1 MRRALALLSL
11 VGLLAGAGVTASGAD
26 FTHSSSSPGNSFVAS
41 TNFNTVAVT
50 VTDPGAALHGTV
62 TLQSTATS
70 ERGIASVRYQSSP
83 AGAGTWTD
91 ACLATTAPFSC
102 DWNSAGVADGM
113 RDLRAIAVDQAGYQ
127 QTSAT
132 VGSRRVD
139 NTLPAVSLA
148 DPGTYLTGTENLT
161 ATGSDGNG
169 LASLAIQY
177 RPAGGSWTTLCTGA
191 TSPRSCSLNTATLAD
206 GSYELRARATDNA
219 GNINDSALTRV
230 VDNTAPTGS
239 IPPPGVLA
247 GTSATVAITAA
258 DGTGSGVASVTGQF
272 RASGTTT
279 WMQGCVDT
287 AAPYECTGMDTTSYP
302 DGLYEARAIIADN
315 AGFSTTTA
323 TITVRIDNTAP
334 SSATL
339 TNPGTVIKGAV
350 TLNGTAA
357 DAGSGVASWTAQYRT
372 SPSGTWTDVC
382 ADTTSSYS
390 CSWATTGVTD
400 GTYDLR
406 AVARDQAGN
415 TTTSTVVTPV
425 RVDNTAP
432 TGTDVQTT
440 NASGGTAGR
449 MDAND
454 TIRLTYSEAI
464 APGSILSGW
473 TGSSQ
478 SIRVTVADSGSADKL
493 DFFNSTGGTRL
504 NLVNGT
510 TDLNLAGDYVGSAT
524 LWTANMAMSG
534 NTIIVTLVSR
544 SNGTLKTVTGN
555 TTMTWR
561 PNAAALDLA
570 GLATSTT
577 LVTESG
583 TADRDF

>member
-1 MRRALALLSL
+1 MRRALVLVAV

-26 FTHSSSSPGNSFVAS
+26 FTRASASPGNTFASS

-50 VTDPGAALHGTV
+50 LTDPGAALHGNV

-132 VGSRRVD
+132 VASRRVD
-139 NTLPAVSLA
+139 NTAPTVTLN
-148 DPGTYLTGTENLT
+148 DPGAYLTGSKTLT
-161 ATGSDGNG
+161 ASGADGNG
-169 LASLAIQY
+169 LASLAIEY
-177 RPAGGSWTTLCTGA
+177 RPAGGSWTTLCSGA
-191 TSPRSCSLNTATLAD
+191 TSPRSCSLNTASLAD
-206 GSYELRARATDNA
+206 GSYELRARATDAA
-219 GNINDSALTRV
+219 GNISDAVLTRV
-230 VDNTAPTGS
+230 VDNTAPSGS
-239 IPPPGVLA
+239 IPVPAPLA

-258 DGTGSGVASVTGQF
+258 DGAGSGVASVTGQF
-272 RASGTTT
+272 RPQGTTT
-279 WMQGCVDT
+279 WIQGCVDT
-287 AAPYECTGMDTTSYP
+287 AAPYECAGMDTSTYP
-302 DGLYEARAIIADN
+302 DGLYDARAIIVDN

-323 TITVRIDNTAP
+323 TITIRIDNTAP

-339 TNPGTVIKGAV
+339 TNPGAVVKGAV
-350 TLNGTAA
+350 SLSGTAA
-357 DAGSGVASWTAQYRT
+357 DAGSGVASWTAQYRL
-372 SPSGTWTDVC
+372 SPSGTWTDIC
-382 ADTTSSYS
+382 SDTTSSYG
-390 CSWATTGVTD
+390 CSWATTGVAD

-406 AVARDQAGN
+406 AVARDGAGN
-415 TTTSTVVTPV
+415 TTTSTVITPV

-432 TGTDVQTT
+432 TGTDVQAT
-440 NASGGTAGR
+440 NSGTIGQLTSG
-449 MDAND
+449 D

-464 APGSILSGW
+464 APASILAGW
-473 TGSSQ
+473 TGTSRA
-478 SIRVTVADSGSADKL
+478 IRVYVNDGGTVDTMDFRTSAG
-493 DFFNSTGGTRL
+493 TTRL
-504 NLVNGT
+504 NLVNSA
-510 TDLNLAGDYVGSAT
+510 TDLSLGRDFVGSAT
-524 LWTANMAMSG
+524 IFNATMAMSG
-534 NTIIVTLVSR
+534 STVTVTLGSR
-544 SNGTLKTVTGN
+544 ISGTLKTVATTG
-555 TTMTWR
+555 TLTWR

-570 GLATSTT
+570 GLAASTT

>member
-1 MRRALALLSL
+1 MRRALVLVAV

-26 FTHSSSSPGNSFVAS
+26 FTAASPSPGNAFATA
-41 TNFNTVAVT
+41 TNFNTVAVA

-83 AGAGTWTD
+83 TGTGTWTD
-91 ACLATTAPFSC
+91 ACTATTAPFSC
-102 DWNSAGVADGM
+102 DWNTAGVVDGM
-113 RDLRAIAVDQAGYQ
+113 RDIRAIAVDQAGYQ
-127 QTSAT
+127 QISAT
-132 VGSRRVD
+132 VASRRVD
-139 NTLPAVSLA
+139 NTLPVVSLA
-148 DPGTYLTGTENLT
+148 DPGAYLTGTKTLT

-169 LASLAIQY
+169 LASLTIEY
-177 RPAGGSWTTLCTGA
+177 RPAGGTWTTACSGT
-191 TSPRSCSLNTATLAD
+191 TSPRSCSLNTAALAD
-206 GSYELRARATDNA
+206 GSYELRARAIDPA
-219 GNINDSALTRV
+219 GNVSDAVLSRV

-239 IPPPGVLA
+239 IPAPGPLV
-247 GTSATVAITAA
+247 GIVSVSINAA
-258 DGTGSGVASVTGQF
+258 DGNGSGVASVTGQF
-272 RASGTTT
+272 RPQGTTT
-279 WMQGCVDT
+279 WTQVCLDVDASYGCSNL
-287 AAPYECTGMDTTSYP
+287 DTTPYP
-302 DGLYEARAIIADN
+302 DGLYEARAIVVDR

-339 TNPGTVIKGAV
+339 TNPGSVLKGAV
-350 TLNGTAA
+350 TLSGTAA

-372 SPSGTWTDVC
+372 SPSGTWTDIC
-382 ADTTSSYS
+382 SDATSTYS
-390 CSWATTGVTD
+390 CSWATTDVTS

-415 TTTSTVVTPV
+415 TTASTVISAV

-440 NASGGTAGR
+440 NAGTTGQIGT
-449 MDAND
+449 ND

-464 APGSILSGW
+464 APASILTGW

-478 SIRVTVADSGSADKL
+478 AIRVYVTDAGTADKL
-493 DFFNSTGGTRL
+493 DFRNSTGATRL
-504 NLVNGT
+504 NLVNT
-510 TDLNLAGDYVGSAT
+510 ATDLNLAGDFVANAT
-524 LWTANMAMSG
+524 VFNATMAMSG
-534 NTIIVTLVSR
+534 TTVTVTLGSR
-544 SNGTLKTVTGN
+544 ISGTLKTVAANGQ
-555 TTMTWR
+555 MTWR
-561 PNAAALDLA
+561 PHAAALDLA

-577 LVTESG
+577 LVTETG